1 MPPQV
6 LTASMILFCRCGNK
20 QRLLEFLKWKTAAE
34 KEDLN
39 RWASDVVKWK
49 EQAKENVC
57 RLYEDGNATV
67 SLRRAAVLVTKFT
80 NERSL
85 HGWVEEINVTL
96 GVSPDTT
103 VIMQEL
109 PKHGLEGKPRNAT
122 DSQRQHRSSAIFAEV
137 AETMGCSRRP
147 NSDWREVESEGVAG
161 EGVNVVTPLPILA
174 RPRAGKGTH
183 YFSRDFE
190 TDRQWFLNR
199 VLNQRFSGEPQT
211 SASFASTLTSPKNC
225 YGSDVAELSAAP
237 SDPFECWVGCGCFC
251 DGSGSPGYCFPC
263 GLASTLPSSLF
274 GPPLV
279 WNLLHCVVQGSSGHA
294 LLNASYGAE
303 CRTRMGWNLALGRPV

>member
-1 MPPQV
+1 MPPKVQLATTSALSWDDVVNIGNDLGHLTKELHQMRKRKRRLEIHVPPQV

-57 RLYEDGNATV
+57 KLYENGNATL

-122 DSQRQHRSSAIFAEV
+122 DSQRQHRSSLQFW
-137 AETMGCSRRP
+137 RR
-147 NSDWREVESEGVAG
+147 WRKRWGVQEGPIPIG
-161 EGVNVVTPLPILA
+161 EKLSLKELLA
-174 RPRAGKGTH
+174 K
-183 YFSRDFE
+183 
-190 TDRQWFLNR
+190 
-199 VLNQRFSGEPQT
+199 V
-211 SASFASTLTSPKNC
+211 
-225 YGSDVAELSAAP
+225 
-237 SDPFECWVGCGCFC
+237 
-251 DGSGSPGYCFPC
+251 
-263 GLASTLPSSLF
+263 
-274 GPPLV
+274 
-279 WNLLHCVVQGSSGHA
+279 
-294 LLNASYGAE
+294 
-303 CRTRMGWNLALGRPV
+303 